1 MSQHQ
6 IALGGLLGFTASAL
20 IFSAPLISRL
30 LCGPSKKQRT
40 IKCLGFEM
48 GGTTCKV
55 GVGEKTLDAEGKVIA
70 CKIITS
76 FTVNTYK
83 SPEDTVDALLNC
95 IMNAHYEDVGI
106 AHFGPLC
113 LDPEKANYGSV
124 TTTPKEGWQDFHSLE
139 VFRSKLPIKTKKV
152 SIETDVNAAALAEF
166 FLGGHKVKRS
176 LAYITVGTG
185 VGVGLVID
193 GKTVHGLIHPE
204 AGHTTVI
211 PHEYDK
217 DFKGVCPRHGRNC
230 IEVFEIIL
238 KICFILI
245 AF

>member
-1 MSQHQ
+1 MSLTQHQ
-6 IALGGLLGFTASAL
+6 LALGGFLGFTVSAL
-20 IFSAPLISRL
+20 IFSAPLLSRFL
-30 LCGPSKKQRT
+30 RRSSKTRRT

-55 GVGEKTLDAEGKVIA
+55 AVGEKTLDEEGKVISA
-70 CKIITS
+70 QIITS
-76 FTVNTYK
+76 FTVNTNK
-83 SPEDTVDALLNC
+83 NPEDTVDALLNC
-95 IMNAHYEDVGI
+95 IMNASYEDVGI
-106 AHFGPLC
+106 AHFGPLS

-124 TTTPKEGWQDFHSLE
+124 TTTPKEGWENFHSLE
-139 VFRSKLPIKTKKV
+139 VFRSKLTIKTKKV

-166 FLGGHKVKRS
+166 YLGGHKVKRS

-193 GKTVHGLIHPE
+193 GKAVHGLIHPE

-217 DFKGVCPRHGRNC
+217 DFQGVCPRHGKNC
-230 IEVFEIIL
+230 IEVQI
-238 KICFILI
+238 KIPIFS
-245 AF
+245 